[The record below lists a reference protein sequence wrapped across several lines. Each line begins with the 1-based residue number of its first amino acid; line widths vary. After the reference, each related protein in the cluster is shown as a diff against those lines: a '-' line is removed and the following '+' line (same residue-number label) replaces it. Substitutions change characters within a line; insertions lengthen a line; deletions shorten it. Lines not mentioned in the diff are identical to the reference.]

1 MSLNYLAPIG
11 TMSYG
16 ICGVNLLTSLHN
28 LNKEVS
34 LFPISGRIEKPA
46 NHHIEAL
53 EKALEKA
60 KTFDYNAPSL
70 RLYHQFA
77 LQESIGKGL
86 KTGYTFF
93 ELDKLQPHE
102 VHQLNYLDIVFS
114 PSEWAKQVMINSGVT
129 SQIEIL
135 NPGIDKQIFDNTQ
148 PANITT
154 DQPNTTIFLSC
165 GKWEYRKSHD
175 VVLDAFN
182 AAFTPN
188 DNVLLI
194 TLCFNPIITNGFNGP
209 EESKAWEITYLNS
222 KMGQAKKINVINQ
235 RFETQ
240 SEIASIMKVVDC
252 GLFPSRAEGW
262 NMPATEMLS
271 LGKHCIMSN
280 YSAHTEFAEKAGA
293 RLIQIEQLEEAYAP
307 PFFPEG
313 KGNWAAYTQNSF
325 DQFVEL
331 MREVHQEKQSGKLV
345 ENKQGRVLFTDIITW
360 ENSAKK
366 LCSILKL

>member
-1 MSLNYLAPIG
+1 MLNFLTPYCS
-11 TMSYG
+11 TSYG
-16 ICGVNLLTSLHN
+16 ICGVNLLTA
-28 LNKEVS
+28 LNKLEKEVS

-46 NHHIEAL
+46 DHHIEAL

-60 KTFDYNAPSL
+60 KTFDYDAPSL

-93 ELDKLQPHE
+93 ELDTLQPHE

-114 PSEWAKQVMINSGVT
+114 PSEWAKKVMIKNGVT
-129 SQIEIL
+129 TKIEIL
-135 NPGIDKQIFDNTQ
+135 NPGIDKLIFDQ
-148 PANITT
+148 AKPADITT
-154 DQPNTTIFLSC
+154 DQKNTTIFLSC
-165 GKWEYRKSHD
+165 GKWEYRKAHD
-175 VVLDAFN
+175 VILDAFN
-182 AAFTPN
+182 SAFEPN

-209 EESKAWEITYLNS
+209 EESKAWETTYLNS
-222 KMGQAKKINVINQ
+222 KMGQAKRINVINQ

-240 SEIASIMKVVDC
+240 SEIASIMKAVDC

-262 NMPATEMLS
+262 NMPAAEMLY
-271 LGKHCIMSN
+271 LGKHCIMSD
-280 YSAHTEFAEKAGA
+280 YSAHTEFAKNGGA
-293 RLIQIEQLEEAYAP
+293 RLIPITELEEAYAP

-313 KGNWAAYTQNSF
+313 RGNWAGYNKDSF
-325 DQFVEL
+325 EQFVYL
-331 MREVHQEKQSGKLV
+331 MRQVHYEKQNGELGI
-345 ENKQGRVLFTDIITW
+345 NKQGRTLFSDIITW

-366 LCSILKL
+366 LCAILEI